1 MNRCEFPQELKTAD
15 ITPIFKKGNPTKTK
29 NYRPISILPVVSKLF
44 EKVMQKQ
51 LSNHIDAFLSPYL
64 CGYRKG
70 FSTQQALLSL
80 TEKWRRNLDNK
91 GFCGGIFM
99 DLSKAFDTINHDLL
113 IAKLYAYGFS
123 KVSLRF
129 LKSYLTNR
137 WQRTKVNRS
146 FSTWTELMLGVPQG
160 SVLGPILFNIY
171 INDLFYLSQQTDVCN
186 YADDTTFHACDTEL
200 SDLIRRLEHDSKI
213 AIEWFE
219 SNYMKLNEDKSH
231 LLVSG
236 HKHEAIF
243 VMIGP
248 SQVWES
254 YEQKILGI
262 MMDKNLKFENYILSQ
277 CKKAGQKLA
286 ALSRICQ
293 FLNTDR
299 KRLIMKSFIESQFSY
314 CPLVWMF
321 SGRFSNNRINHI
333 HERTLRIVYSDYR
346 LSFEELLQK
355 DKSISIHHRNIHYLA
370 IEMFKVLKGL
380 SSQIMNEI
388 FSLRNID
395 YNIRSQTDFSSS
407 AVHSVSYGHNSLRY
421 FGPKIWNI
429 IPNDIKKAN
438 NLLDFK
444 SKIKSWVPK
453 NCPCTICRD
462 YVFNVGFID

>member
-1 MNRCEFPQELKTAD
+1 MSD
-15 ITPIFKKGNPTKTK
+15 ITDNKIF
-29 NYRPISILPVVSKLF
+29 L
-44 EKVMQKQ
+44 
-51 LSNHIDAFLSPYL
+51 
-64 CGYRKG
+64 
-70 FSTQQALLSL
+70 
-80 TEKWRRNLDNK
+80 EKWRRNLGNK
-91 GFCGGIFM
+91 DYCGGILM
-99 DLSKAFDTINHDLL
+99 DLSKAFDTINHDLFMTL
-113 IAKLYAYGFS
+113 CLDFMSRLYAYGFS

-129 LKSYLTNR
+129 IKSYLTKR
-137 WQRTKVNRS
+137 WQRTKVSRC
-146 FSTWTELMLGVPQG
+146 FSTWTELM
-160 SVLGPILFNIY
+160 LGPILFNIY
-171 INDLFYLSQQTDVCN
+171 INDLFYLSQQTAVCK

-200 SDLIRRLEHDSKI
+200 SDPIRRLEHDSKI

-236 HKHEAIF
+236 HKHEASF

-248 SQVWES
+248 SQVWER

-333 HERTLRIVYSDYR
+333 HEKTLRIVYSDYR

-370 IEMFKVLKGL
+370 I
-380 SSQIMNEI
+380 
-388 FSLRNID
+388 
-395 YNIRSQTDFSSS
+395 
-407 AVHSVSYGHNSLRY
+407 
-421 FGPKIWNI
+421 
-429 IPNDIKKAN
+429 
-438 NLLDFK
+438 
-444 SKIKSWVPK
+444 
-453 NCPCTICRD
+453 
-462 YVFNVGFID
+462 